1 MAGVLGIIAEYNPFH
16 NGHLY
21 HLEEAKQR
29 SGCNYSICVMTGN
42 FAQRGGTSLINKW
55 TKTEMALAG
64 GIDLVLELP
73 TIYSVSSAENFA
85 EGAVK
90 VLNTTGIVTNLAFGM
105 ESNDLSSLNNIANV
119 LYQEPREYVTML
131 NHELSRGNSFPK
143 ARESAIMMYLND
155 IKRYANILSGS
166 NNILAIEYLKA
177 LKKTKSDMMPI
188 GVQRKKVFYNEDKIV
203 DDFASASAIRK
214 LVQLQQFDDIRRVM
228 PRECYMLLREE
239 MKRGNLVFDLRK
251 YETIILYNLR
261 KMTIRDIANIP
272 DVSEGLEYSIKE
284 AAENCNTIRDFI
296 DMVKTKRYTQTRI
309 QRILV
314 YALLGIDRKMMDLS
328 RKVIPYLR
336 VLGCNDKGK
345 ELLSEIVRRDPKT
358 NLVTSVKKFL
368 DDRPSRQIQ
377 QMLAIDLFA
386 SDTYTL
392 GYEYESR
399 ANLDYTNP
407 LIVR

>member
-1 MAGVLGIIAEYNPFH
+1 VSGVLGIIAEYNPFH

-21 HLEEAKQR
+21 HLEESKQR
-29 SGCNYSICVMTGN
+29 SGCNYSICVITGN
-42 FAQRGGTSLINKW
+42 FAQRGGTSLVNKW

-64 GIDLVLELP
+64 GVDLVLELP

-90 VLNTTGIVTNLAFGM
+90 VLNTTGIVTNIAFGM
-105 ESNDLSSLNNIANV
+105 EANDLSSLNNIANV
-119 LYQEPREYVTML
+119 LYQEPREYITML

-143 ARESAIMMYLND
+143 ARESALMLYLND
-155 IKRYANILSGS
+155 IKRYANILSS
-166 NNILAIEYLKA
+166 PNNILAIEYLKA

-188 GVQRKKVFYNEDKIV
+188 GIQRKKVYYNDDKIV

-261 KMTIRDIANIP
+261 KMTIREIANIP

-284 AAENCNTIRDFI
+284 AAENCNTIRDFV
-296 DMVKTKRYTQTRI
+296 DMVKSKRYTQTRI

-314 YALLGIDRKMMDLS
+314 YALLEIDRKMMDMS
-328 RKVIPYLR
+328 RKITPYLR

-358 NLVTSVKKFL
+358 NLITSVKKFL
-368 DDRPSRQIQ
+368 DSKPNKQLG

>member
-177 LKKTKSDMMPI
+177 LKKTKSDMMPL
-188 GVQRKKVFYNEDKIV
+188 GVQRKKVFYNDDKIV

-228 PRECYMLLREE
+228 PKECYMLLREE

-272 DVSEGLEYSIKE
+272 DVSEGLEYNIKE

-328 RKVIPYLR
+328 RKVTPYLR

-368 DDRPSRQIQ
+368 DGRPNRQIQ

>member
-177 LKKTKSDMMPI
+177 LKKTKSDMMPL
-188 GVQRKKVFYNEDKIV
+188 GVQRKKVFYNDDKIV

-228 PRECYMLLREE
+228 PKECYMLLREE

-272 DVSEGLEYSIKE
+272 DVSEGLEYNIKE

-368 DDRPSRQIQ
+368 DGRPNRQIQ